1 MLDQKRVRD
10 LMLPVARPL
19 TGQMALSDA
28 VELILASGQM
38 GLPVIDENRAVV
50 GFLSEHDCLR
60 YLVSSS
66 YYCDSRIQVADIMHH
81 EPLCV
86 APGDSVLEL
95 AQQMSKVK
103 PKNYPVVER
112 GKLVG
117 LITRRQV
124 MTELNRMLR
133 ECKVAI

>member
-1 MLDQKRVRD
+1 MLPQKQIRD
-10 LMLPVARPL
+10 LMLPVAHPL
-19 TGQMALSDA
+19 TGTMPLSRA
-28 VELILASGQM
+28 VDLILASGQL
-38 GLPVIDENRAVV
+38 GLPVVDDHHTVV

-66 YYCDSRIQVADIMHH
+66 YYCDSRIQVQDIMQT

-86 APGDSVLEL
+86 APGDSVIDL
-95 AQQMSKVK
+95 AQQMSKTK
-103 PKNYPVVER
+103 PKNYPVVDR

-124 MTELNRMLR
+124 MIELNRMLR